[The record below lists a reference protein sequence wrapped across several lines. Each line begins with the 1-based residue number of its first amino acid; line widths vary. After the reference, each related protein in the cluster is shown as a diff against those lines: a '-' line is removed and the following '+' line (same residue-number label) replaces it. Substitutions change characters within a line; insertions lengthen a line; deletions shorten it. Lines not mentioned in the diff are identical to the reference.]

1 MAKII
6 GSIDN
11 AGQLKGIFYLIFTE
25 DEMLKFETM
34 SSKERRFEL
43 YQARMSNSMRM
54 VPVAGDVTSYN
65 IMKET
70 VENMIVENIGW
81 GQDIEK
87 DLDEYLQK
95 PPPEFERF
103 SYDDITSVELSGG
116 TAVTLPHLIFKLSD
130 NHEKFHLLH
139 GNFKGRGKIED
150 DVFKKYEDVLKEALP
165 GKLEVK

>member
-1 MAKII
+1 
-6 GSIDN
+6 
-11 AGQLKGIFYLIFTE
+11 
-25 DEMLKFETM
+25 MLKFETM
-34 SSKERRFEL
+34 SRKERRFEL

-54 VPVAGDVTSYN
+54 VPVAGDVTSYH

-103 SYDDITSVELSGG
+103 S
-116 TAVTLPHLIFKLSD
+116 
-130 NHEKFHLLH
+130 
-139 GNFKGRGKIED
+139 
-150 DVFKKYEDVLKEALP
+150 
-165 GKLEVK
+165 